1 MSQKAANGKYLS
13 IEDLWSDIKWIDHNT
28 KVHRASKSNSII
40 ILVNQAVRIFIHFS
54 NLMCVYFT
62 DDAGAI
68 EATKWLIN
76 FTKGEIYTIRLC
88 HECYWRANK
97 HQDNWFI
104 ELCTKPHL
112 LVWAK
117 QKGFP
122 YWVAKLMAVDCDKQ
136 TVDVQFFGGGHE
148 RLENFSPKD
157 CYMYSKINPTTRI
170 CASMMADLNKACH
183 VKTLVFF
190 FHFRFHIFFLLVQL
204 SCLFSLIGGR
214 IVYSKYH

>member
-1 MSQKAANGKYLS
+1 M
-13 IEDLWSDIKWIDHNT
+13 
-28 KVHRASKSNSII
+28 
-40 ILVNQAVRIFIHFS
+40 
-54 NLMCVYFT
+54 YFT
-62 DDAGAI
+62 DDAAAI

-97 HQDNWFI
+97 HQDNWFTK
-104 ELCTKPHL
+104 LCTKPHL

-122 YWVAKLMAVDCDKQ
+122 YWVAKLMAVDCGKQ

-157 CYMYSKINPTTRI
+157 CLMYSKINPTTRI
-170 CASMMADLNKACH
+170 YASMLTDLNKACQ

-190 FHFRFHIFFLLVQL
+190 LFLFHIFFDSTFLSFFVNRRPNCIFKISLRNTVHSIMLLKIHRYMRTNWIVI
-204 SCLFSLIGGR
+204 SLI
-214 IVYSKYH
+214 